1 MKSFQEIRNM
11 GEAKLSTKKRFDMYK
26 TDYGIKAHGMQDR
39 KEAEKVIRF
48 IFNVKK
54 DLMPDQMKTLVDK
67 GLFDEGIKQGVIG
80 LMKTYTTI
88 AKQSGKKTDAA
99 WKKHTSE
106 NASWMSKRFDN
117 NGWVQRFD
125 YESFIKKN
133 LK

>member
-1 MKSFQEIRNM
+1 M

-26 TDYGIKAHGMQDR
+26 KDYGIKAHGMQTP

-48 IFNVKK
+48 ILNVEK

-67 GLFDEGIKQGVIG
+67 GFFNDGIKQGIAA
-80 LMKTYTTI
+80 LMQTYTNI
-88 AKQSGKKTDAA
+88 AKKANKKLD
-99 WKKHTSE
+99 KKQATE
-106 NASWMSKRFDN
+106 NAEWIAKRFDN

>member
-1 MKSFQEIRNM
+1 M

-26 TDYGIKAHGMQDR
+26 KDYGIKAHGMQTP

-48 IFNVKK
+48 ILNVKK

-67 GLFDEGIKQGVIG
+67 GFFNDGIKQGIAA
-80 LMKTYTTI
+80 LMQTYTNI
-88 AKQSGKKTDAA
+88 AKKANKKLD
-99 WKKHTSE
+99 KKQATE
-106 NASWMSKRFDN
+106 NAEWIAKRFDN

>member
-1 MKSFQEIRNM
+1 MKNFKELRNL

-26 TDYGIKAHGMQDR
+26 KDYGIEAHGMQTP

-54 DLMPDQMKTLVDK
+54 DLMPDQMKMLVDK
-67 GLFDEGIKQGVIG
+67 GLFDEGIKQGIAA
-80 LMKTYTTI
+80 LMKTYTNI
-88 AKQSGKKTDAA
+88 AKKANKELDKKEAG
-99 WKKHTSE
+99 E
-106 NASWMSKRFDN
+106 NAEWIAKRFDN
-117 NGWVQRFD
+117 NGWIQRFD